1 MHLGWRFLIFKAPGI
16 YKYKEPKTQGKVE
29 RVTTSGAQT
38 RFEEEG
44 ASEQVK
50 RGGENQIFGVK
61 HHANLHGGKTRKPH
75 LDIYI

>member
-1 MHLGWRFLIFKAPGI
+1 
-16 YKYKEPKTQGKVE
+16 V
-29 RVTTSGAQT
+29 AQT
-38 RFEEEG
+38 RFEEEEEG

-61 HHANLHGGKTRKPH
+61 HHENLHGGKTRKPH